1 MAYHLGDA
9 ARWIIAPDIVGGGVE
24 SLKMS
29 VTWRKT
35 WKRCPVLIAVQ
46 DGMNPRDVYP
56 HLNKETGIAIG
67 GTTEFKRKMLPIWSS
82 LAGSVGCYL
91 HCLRVNTRRRMV
103 ACNLAGVD
111 SIDGTSATIY
121 SVNAPKIRR
130 WMEEI
135 NRQGT
140 LEFWR

>member
-1 MAYHLGDA
+1 
-9 ARWIIAPDIVGGGVE
+9 
-24 SLKMS
+24 
-29 VTWRKT
+29 
-35 WKRCPVLIAVQ
+35 
-46 DGMNPRDVYP
+46 MNPRDVYP